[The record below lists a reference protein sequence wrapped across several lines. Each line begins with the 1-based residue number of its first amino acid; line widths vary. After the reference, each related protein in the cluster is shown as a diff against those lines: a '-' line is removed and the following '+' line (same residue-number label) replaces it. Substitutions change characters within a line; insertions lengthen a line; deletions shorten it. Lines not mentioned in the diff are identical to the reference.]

1 MTLNFEYLSNGFAV
15 ENPVSVAATDLI
27 IYSDAFSLSWA
38 ETIMRNSLNVYLI
51 YIIVAAWFKAR
62 RTLMLSI
69 LPGRI
74 IEYCVCHGLIVFCA
88 WECLLKIHDI

>member
-27 IYSDAFSLSWA
+27 IYSDAFSLTWA

-51 YIIVAAWFKAR
+51 YIIVATWFKAGG
-62 RTLMLSI
+62 TLMLTI
-69 LPGRI
+69 LHGCI
-74 IEYCVCHGLIVFCA
+74 LEYCVYHGFKCILRVGVFI
-88 WECLLKIHDI
+88 ENT